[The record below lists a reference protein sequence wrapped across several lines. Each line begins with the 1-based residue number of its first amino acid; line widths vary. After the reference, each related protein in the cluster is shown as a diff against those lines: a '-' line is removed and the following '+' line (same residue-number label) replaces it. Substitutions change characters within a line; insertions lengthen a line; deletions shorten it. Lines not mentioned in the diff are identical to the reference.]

1 VGPALKFAGFVI
13 LIKFFST
20 FALVYQDEF
29 SHIMSQMT
37 SSLPLLTNLL
47 HHLPIYIV
55 SVFSGLA
62 DVDAITQQM
71 SELSGNS
78 SIEKLSTLAATTAII
93 IAVVTNTAVKIGL
106 AKKF

>member
-1 VGPALKFAGFVI
+1 M

-20 FALVYQDEF
+20 LALVYQDTF
-29 SHIMSQMT
+29 SNLMLQMT
-37 SSLPLLTNLL
+37 QSLPMLTSLL

-71 SELSGNS
+71 SELSSGTNS
-78 SIEKLSTLAATTAII
+78 TTSLSTLVATTAII
-93 IAVVTNTAVKIGL
+93 IAVVTNTTVKIGL

>member
-1 VGPALKFAGFVI
+1 M
-13 LIKFFST
+13 IKFFST
-20 FALVYQDEF
+20 LALVYQDAF
-29 SHIMSQMT
+29 SALMIQMT
-37 SSLPLLTNLL
+37 QSVPFIASLL

-71 SELSGNS
+71 SELSSGS
-78 SIEKLSTLAATTAII
+78 AGVTSLSTLVATSAII